1 MRKKLYLFILPFFLF
16 SCPGL
21 NDWRYKLPND
31 YEMWH
36 INSSNIT
43 VGLAG
48 KDNSSLSI
56 YDGGI
61 LIGIPPH
68 IIDFGHDEKYV
79 CAKIITKES
88 QGNEYFYYILDTQNR
103 YIYEFSNENDFNE
116 KMEEL
121 DIGIK
126 IKNLKESIQTG
137 EIKVE
142 YPKLY

>member
-1 MRKKLYLFILPFFLF
+1 
-16 SCPGL
+16 
-21 NDWRYKLPND
+21 
-31 YEMWH
+31 MWH

-68 IIDFGHDEKYV
+68 IIDFGYDEKYI
-79 CAKIITKES
+79 CAKIIPKES
-88 QGNEYFYYILDTQNR
+88 QENEYFYYILDTQNR
-103 YIYEFSNENDFNE
+103 YIYEFSNENDFYA
-116 KMEEL
+116 KIEEL

-142 YPKLY
+142 YPKLF